1 VHFSVFLLRTP
12 TNPFFAISGVKI
24 SGCTC
29 TRQP

>member
-1 VHFSVFLLRTP
+1 VHFSVFLLRSP

-29 TRQP
+29 M